1 MKRLSHCLTDY
12 FLRHDIITA
21 EQVEWCRYALL
32 RRLFS
37 LGVCS
42 LLVVLGTLIAGFWPA
57 LLFTAGQLFLS
68 KRTNGYHAHT
78 EFGCIVVSTLF
89 VITAMW
95 LLPRVVFELYLIILF
110 GGSLCVFMLA
120 PVNNGKIHLSE
131 RELGAMRWR
140 GWLRVLILIAAS
152 LVLYYNGAFELAV
165 SLALSIFFTAI
176 SLGLATVG
184 LGEQ

>member
-1 MKRLSHCLTDY
+1 MKRLSHWLTDY

-21 EQVEWCRYALL
+21 EQAEWCSYTLFHRLL
-32 RRLFS
+32 S
-37 LGVCS
+37 LGMCS
-42 LLVVLGTLIAGFWPA
+42 LLVMLGTLIAGFWPA
-57 LLFTAGQLFLS
+57 LLFTTGQLFLN

-78 EFGCIVVSTLF
+78 ELGCIAVSTLF
-89 VITAMW
+89 IITAMW
-95 LLPRVVFELYLIILF
+95 LLPRIVFELYLIFLF

-131 RELGAMRWR
+131 KELRAMRWR
-140 GWLRVLILIAAS
+140 GWLRVLILVAAS
-152 LVLYYNGAFELAV
+152 LALYYNGAFELAV